1 MSSRQSVLIISDRA
15 DFGAE
20 ITRRWQ
26 MEQGTPS
33 IALMTSESWLSTT
46 TGPYDVAIVVGLS
59 ESRMLDTLRNLD
71 SMGITS
77 ICVVEELETLKL
89 VRAEFSRVLAL
100 RYHEDWIDSI
110 LVLGAEAVRR
120 VDSVHRAKRSE
131 TMAKITLGY
140 AALGR
145 YMLDTRH
152 SFDNALTSILG
163 NAELLMIDP
172 GTLSLEKRE
181 QVDTIHNM
189 CLRLHEMMQRFSSME
204 AEMLFSERRSQPEK
218 HSQAQAYVSGS

>member
-1 MSSRQSVLIISDRA
+1 MLSRQSVLIISDRS

-26 MEQGTPS
+26 MDQGTPN
-33 IALMTSESWLSTT
+33 IATMTSDSWLSTT
-46 TGPYDVAIVVGLS
+46 AGSYDVTIVVGLS
-59 ESRMLDTLRNLD
+59 ESRMLNTLRNLD
-71 SMGITS
+71 SMGSPS
-77 ICVVEELETLKL
+77 ICVVEEPEMLKL
-89 VRAEFSRVLAL
+89 VRTDFARVLAL
-100 RYHEDWIDSI
+100 RYHEDWVDCV
-110 LVLGAEAVRR
+110 LVLATEALRR
-120 VDSVHRAKRSE
+120 VEALQRAKRAE
-131 TMAKITLGY
+131 NINKITLCY

-172 GTLSLEKRE
+172 GALNLEKRE
-181 QVDTIHNM
+181 QVDTIHTM

-204 AEMLFSERRSQPEK
+204 AEMLFSERRSQPEIQGQ
-218 HSQAQAYVSGS
+218 SQAYVSGS

>member
-1 MSSRQSVLIISDRA
+1 MLNRQSVLVISDRT
-15 DFGAE
+15 DLGVE
-20 ITRRWQ
+20 ITKRWQ

-33 IALMTSESWLSTT
+33 IALMTSDSWLSTT
-46 TGPYDVAIVVGLS
+46 VGSYDVTIVAGLS
-59 ESRMLDTLRNLD
+59 ESRMLNTLRNLD

-77 ICVVEELETLKL
+77 ICVVEEPETLKL
-89 VRAEFSRVLAL
+89 VRTEFSRVLSL

-110 LVLGAEAVRR
+110 LVLGAEALRR
-120 VDSVHRAKRSE
+120 LEAVQRAKRAE
-131 TMAKITLGY
+131 NMAKITLCY

-172 GTLSLEKRE
+172 GTLNLEKRE
-181 QVDTIHNM
+181 QVDTIHTM

-204 AEMLFSERRSQPEK
+204 AEMLFTERRSQPETRGQ
-218 HSQAQAYVSGS
+218 SQAYVSGS